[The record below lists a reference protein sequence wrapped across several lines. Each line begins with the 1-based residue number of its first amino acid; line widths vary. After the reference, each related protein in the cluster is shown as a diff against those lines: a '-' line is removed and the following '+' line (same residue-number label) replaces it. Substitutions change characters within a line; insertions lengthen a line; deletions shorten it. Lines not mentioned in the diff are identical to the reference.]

1 MQDSP
6 LDSAFDRPSAH
17 PELEELRSTHDA
29 VLPSGQLGDRAV
41 PASRRQFSPCE
52 VGF

>member
-1 MQDSP
+1 MQSSP
-6 LDSAFDRPSAH
+6 LDPAFDRPTAH
-17 PELEELRSTHDA
+17 PELEELRSTHDT
-29 VLPSGQLGDRAV
+29 VLASRQLGNRPI